1 MNKMNQSI
9 VLGLTLITVG
19 GSIAPVTNVLASE
32 KATNFNAQ
40 TNLTTTTTIYQMKRK
55 QNLNG

>member
-19 GSIAPVTNVLASE
+19 GSIVPVTNVFASE
-32 KATNFNAQ
+32 KLRTLPPQ
-40 TNLTTTTTIYQMKRK
+40 TNLINTTTIYQMKRK
-55 QNLNG
+55 QNLND